1 MPMRARYTG
10 LTERYRDRLRV
21 HDDTRVVSLG
31 EGTTPADRSS
41 ARSWMTW
48 AAE

>member
-10 LTERYRDRLRV
+10 LTESYRDRLRV

-31 EGTTPADRSS
+31 EGTTPLTGQ
-41 ARSWMTW
+41 ARDPG
-48 AAE
+48 